1 MNALQGMMKLEKL
14 RDEVSALEEAIRVME
29 FSKSDSHFIRIVS
42 EIKTNKSGYQK
53 ELEDTLKK
61 IELPKQFC

>member
-29 FSKSDSHFIRIVS
+29 SNKSDSHFIRIVS
-42 EIKTNKSGYQK
+42 EIKTYKSGYQK

-61 IELPKQFC
+61 IELPKQFY